1 MGAPIYCFRWAHSTG
16 VSRTRNQNVR
26 ETRRFRISKF
36 IFSKDYKGT
45 HIILIFLNTY
55 TIIFHKNEYLAH
67 HLSMF
72 YSNDGIINFIQVIY
86 LFIFQKWCRPC
97 RVIGMARVD
106 KHELT
111 NASGRWWDHDGWPAQ
126 KATSLITLNLFFFHS
141 SYYY

>member
-97 RVIGMARVD
+97 SDR
-106 KHELT
+106 
-111 NASGRWWDHDGWPAQ
+111 DGACG
-126 KATSLITLNLFFFHS
+126 
-141 SYYY
+141 